1 MEEKSQLMD
10 PLKELRIQAAQM
22 ERIAD
27 PFKDLRVQSVN
38 PFKEFRTH
46 ITQATDP
53 LKGFRAQM
61 TQAINPLKGFRA
73 QSVNPLKDL
82 RVQSVNPFKEFRT
95 HITQATDPL
104 KGFRAQMT
112 QAINPLKGF
121 RAQSVNPLKDLRVQS
136 VNPFKEFRTHI
147 TQMVDPFKGLRVQ
160 LADPLTEFRVQMV
173 QLNKSVINFT
183 RILDEIAKS
192 TTVLIPTRVV
202 DIDAFIESEHSEVVE
217 QLDEIHCPDDP
228 AHSFSKKVFIVCGK
242 DTEAKQTVARWIE
255 KLGLEAIIIDEQ
267 PSGALTRIEKLE
279 KYTDDVSF
287 TVALLTPDDVGKPK
301 DVFGEPNFRPSQ
313 DVIWE
318 LVTLI
323 CKHGRDQICLLCK
336 GKLELP
342 SYMDG
347 INPISMDTNDGWM
360 LNLIQEMKA
369 AGLHVDMNKVI

>member
-1 MEEKSQLMD
+1 MGKKSQLMD

-22 ERIAD
+22 ERMMDPLKGLRAQAAQMERIAD
-27 PFKDLRVQSVN
+27 PFKDLRLQSIN
-38 PFKEFRTH
+38 PFKEFRTQ

-61 TQAINPLKGFRA
+61 TQAINPLKEFRA
-73 QSVNPLKDL
+73 QSVNSFKDL
-82 RVQSVNPFKEFRT
+82 RLQSINPFKEFRT
-95 HITQATDPL
+95 HTTQ
-104 KGFRAQMT
+104 
-112 QAINPLKGF
+112 
-121 RAQSVNPLKDLRVQS
+121 V
-136 VNPFKEFRTHI
+136 
-147 TQMVDPFKGLRVQ
+147 VDPFKGLRVQ

-192 TTVLIPTRVV
+192 TTTILIPTRAV

-217 QLDEIHCPDDP
+217 QPDEIHCPDDP

-242 DTEAKQTVARWIE
+242 DMEAKQTVARCIE

-313 DVIWE
+313 NVIWE
-318 LVTLI
+318 LATLI

-336 GKLELP
+336 G
-342 SYMDG
+342 D
-347 INPISMDTNDGWM
+347 ISGRVRAY
-360 LNLIQEMKA
+360 ISK
-369 AGLHVDMNKVI
+369 